1 MKARVII
8 ADDHPMVCQG
18 LREMIERTSDLEVVA
33 TAHDGLEAEQLARA
47 IPAELMI
54 IDIAMPAQS
63 GIKTLEALRAEGI
76 MLPVLFFSMHPASQ
90 YVAYLRRMGA
100 RGFVGKEADDKSL
113 LVAIRKVLSGGTSFP
128 AFAMARA
135 AKPARNAIDDIAL
148 SRRESEVA
156 QCLLCGKPLKMIA
169 TELGVSA
176 QSVTTYRRRV
186 LDKLGVRNNAELIGL
201 LSHSE

>member
-1 MKARVII
+1 MKSRVII

-18 LREMIERTSDLEVVA
+18 LREIIEHTSDLEVAA
-33 TAHDGLEAEQLARA
+33 TAHDGLEAEQLARTV
-47 IPAELMI
+47 PAELMI

-63 GIKTLEALRAEGI
+63 GIKVLEALRAGGI
-76 MLPVLFFSMHPASQ
+76 TLPVLFFSMHPASQ

-100 RGFVGKEADDKSL
+100 HGFIGKEADEGTL

-128 AFAMARA
+128 VSSLARTTKPVRKA
-135 AKPARNAIDDIAL
+135 AGDVAL

-156 QCLLCGKPLKMIA
+156 QCLLRGKPLKVIA
-169 TELGVSA
+169 TDLGISA

-186 LDKLGVRNNAELIGL
+186 LDKLGARNNAELIGL
-201 LSHSE
+201 MSHGE

>member
-1 MKARVII
+1 MKSRVII

-33 TAHDGLEAEQLARA
+33 TARDGLEAEQLART

-63 GIKTLEALRAEGI
+63 GIKTLEALRAEGVT
-76 MLPVLFFSMHPASQ
+76 LPVLFFSMHPASQ
-90 YVAYLRRMGA
+90 YVAYLRRVGA
-100 RGFVGKEADDKSL
+100 HGFIGKEADEKSL
-113 LVAIRKVLSGGTSFP
+113 LVAIRQVLSGGTSFP
-128 AFAMARA
+128 TLATARA
-135 AKPARNAIDDIAL
+135 TNPARSAIDDVAL

-156 QCLLCGKPLKMIA
+156 QCLLRGKPLKVIA
-169 TELGVSA
+169 TELGISA

-201 LSHSE
+201 LSHGE